1 MNKCRYKYDFAVFI
15 LTHGR
20 ANTIITHKTL
30 RRHGYTGQIFFIID
44 NEDNQIQDYKDK
56 FGNENVVI
64 FDKKRLSDQ
73 TDEADNFDD
82 RRTIT
87 HARNATFEIAK
98 DLSVRQWIQLDDDYT
113 NFDWRFYEK
122 GNPKPIMNL
131 DFVFSRIAKLHEITP
146 AKSIAIA
153 QGGDFIGGA
162 GGSFQYKGLAR
173 KCMNSFICSNDKKFT
188 FLSRLNEDVCTYLS
202 LGNTGDLFFTYTKV
216 SLIQKQTQ
224 ANNGGISE
232 AYRDSGTYVKSF
244 YSVMFCPS
252 FVKVGLM
259 NSKHKRLHHSI
270 SWKFAVPKIISEEY
284 KK

>member
-113 NFDWRFYEK
+113 NFGWRFYEK

>member
-113 NFDWRFYEK
+113 KFDWRFYEK

-216 SLIQKQTQ
+216 SLTQKQTQ

-259 NSKHKRLHHSI
+259 KSKHKRLHHSI